1 MKATTSSTTR
11 PWDRVDLDGRKFG
24 IGTEQYLVA
33 GSGLDGAV
41 APYHDPQVVEVL
53 GQGCQLGLGE
63 AVLPAIDDVHEVE
76 AVRSQHPVQ
85 LGDELG
91 GRQVPQHRQPAEHV
105 AHYQVVGVRFEV
117 RDGQAGIAG
126 DHPK

>member
-24 IGTEQYLVA
+24 IGTEQYLVG

-41 APYHDPQVVEVL
+41 APYHDPQVVDVL

-63 AVLPAIDDVHEVE
+63 ALLPAIDDVHEVE
-76 AVRSQHPVQ
+76 AVPVSTP
-85 LGDELG
+85 G
-91 GRQVPQHRQPAEHV
+91 PA
-105 AHYQVVGVRFEV
+105 R
-117 RDGQAGIAG
+117 
-126 DHPK
+126 

>member
-1 MKATTSSTTR
+1 MNATTSSTTR

-24 IGTEQYLVA
+24 IGTESYLVA
-33 GSGLDGAV
+33 GSALDGAV
-41 APYHDPQVVEVL
+41 APYRVPQVVEVL

-63 AVLPAIDDVHEVE
+63 AVLPGIDDVHEVE
-76 AVRSQHPVQ
+76 AVRPQHPVQ

-105 AHYQVVGVRFEV
+105 AHYQVVGVCFEV
-117 RDGQAGIAG
+117 RDCKVDIDG
-126 DHPK
+126 DHP